1 MPVGDKPPRPGT
13 GGLTRG
19 RTASRQSAMRATVNG
34 EPIDLPEGL
43 TVAALLERLGV
54 RAERVAVER
63 NGQVVKKARH
73 GEQVV
78 EAGDVLEIV
87 TFVGGG

>member
-1 MPVGDKPPRPGT
+1 
-13 GGLTRG
+13 
-19 RTASRQSAMRATVNG
+19 MRATVNG
-34 EPIDLPEGL
+34 EPMDLPDGL

-73 GEQVV
+73 AEQPV